1 MMKRYSILLLLCG
14 LAACATT
21 EKYEAILESW
31 IGKSENALVEA
42 WGPPDSVYETDGTK
56 YLSYAKSGTH
66 YVPGTFPTYRTTIVG
81 NTRHTHSY
89 GGTPGYI
96 YNQNCKTS
104 FAIIA
109 KTIKK
114 WRWEGNACRAP

>member
-1 MMKRYSILLLLCG
+1 MTKPCTFLFLIAV

-31 IGKSENALVEA
+31 VGKSENALVEA
-42 WGPPDSVYETDGTK
+42 WGPPDSVYEAAGTR
-56 YLSYAKSGTH
+56 YLTYAKSGTR
-66 YVPGTFPTYRTTIVG
+66 YVPGTPPTYRTTIVG
-81 NTRHTHSY
+81 NTRHTRAY
-89 GGTPGYI
+89 GGTPGHV

-104 FAIIA
+104 FAISDNV
-109 KTIKK
+109 IKK